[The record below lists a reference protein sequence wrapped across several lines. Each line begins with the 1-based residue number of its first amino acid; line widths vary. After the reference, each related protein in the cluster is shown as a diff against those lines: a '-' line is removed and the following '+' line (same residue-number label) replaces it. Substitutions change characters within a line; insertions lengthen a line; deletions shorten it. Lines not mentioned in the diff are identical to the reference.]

1 MRIGIFGGCFNPPH
15 KMHKN
20 IAIELIN
27 NDYLDKV
34 IYVPTGNKYNK
45 ADLLS
50 DVDRFNMLKIMCNN
64 NDNLDVSD
72 YEFNN
77 TLTYTYQTLDHF
89 KKEYPSDEI
98 YFICGADNILDV
110 ENWKNSNYL
119 LETYKFIVI
128 NRDNKDISKIVS
140 KCKNKIIVAKIKEI
154 DVCST
159 KIRNDIKIKDSSYL
173 ERVLDIDVLN
183 YIIKKNLYEN

>member
-1 MRIGIFGGCFNPPH
+1 MKIGIFGGCFNPPH

-27 NDYLDKV
+27 NNYLDKV

-45 ADLLS
+45 TDLIS
-50 DVDRFNMLKIMCNN
+50 DVDRFNMLKIMCQNN
-64 NDNLDVSD
+64 INLNVSD
-72 YEFNN
+72 YEFKT
-77 TLTYTYQTLDHF
+77 TLTYTYQTLDYF
-89 KKEYPSDEI
+89 KSINSNDDI
-98 YFICGADNILDV
+98 YFICGADNILEI

-128 NRDNKDISKIVS
+128 NRDDKDISKVAN
-140 KCKNKIIVAKIKEI
+140 KYKNKIIVANIKEL

-159 KIRNDIKIKDSSYL
+159 EIRNNIKKNNLIYL
-173 ERVLDIDVLN
+173 KKVLDIDILN
-183 YIIKKNLYEN
+183 YIILNNLYKN

>member
-20 IAIELIN
+20 IALELIKN
-27 NDYLDKV
+27 NYLDKV

-45 ADLLS
+45 TDLIP
-50 DVDRFNMLKIMCNN
+50 DVDRFNMLKLMCNN
-64 NDNLDVSD
+64 NVNLDVSD

-89 KKEYPSDEI
+89 KKEYPNDEI
-98 YFICGADNILDV
+98 YFICGADNILDI
-110 ENWKNSNYL
+110 ENWKNSDYL

-128 NRDNKDISKIVS
+128 NRGNKDISKIVN
-140 KCKNKIIVAKIKEI
+140 KYKNKIIVAKIKEL

-159 KIRNDIKIKDSSYL
+159 KIRNDIKIKDSLYL
-173 ERVLDIDVLN
+173 KSVLDIDVLN
-183 YIIKKNLYEN
+183 YIITKKLYEN